1 MSSDD
6 DLVPVFMPALV
17 TLLISAEEL
26 NGSPLTRNQAIA
38 IRDNANCVMLPPSA
52 KAEIEEER
60 GYSDIDPERCWEDW
74 LIVRAKLP
82 AG

>member
-26 NGSPLTRNQAIA
+26 NGSPLTRHQAIA

-52 KAEIEEER
+52 KAEIEQER
-60 GYSDIDPERCWEDW
+60 GYPDIDPERYWEDW
-74 LIVRAKLP
+74 LIVRARLS